1 MLGSVSD
8 KNYREVFMR
17 DDLKGQGYS
26 KEDEYF
32 HRKDQE
38 LIAKLRE
45 KAEAERARLETENKK
60 KEYWMR
66 CPKCGS
72 TLTEE
77 KYGEEILVDRCTS
90 KSCGGIFLDGGE
102 LEILL
107 KAKASLLQRIFSR

>member
-1 MLGSVSD
+1 
-8 KNYREVFMR
+8 MR
-17 DDLKGQGYS
+17 DEMKSQGYS

-45 KAEAERARLETENKK
+45 KAEAERANREAENQKNA
-60 KEYWMR
+60 YWMR

-72 TLTEE
+72 AMVEE
-77 KYGEEILVDRCTS
+77 KYGEEVLVDRCSS
-90 KSCGGIFLDGGE
+90 KSCGGIYFDGGE

-107 KAKASLLQRIFSR
+107 NAKSSLIQKIFRR

>member
-1 MLGSVSD
+1 
-8 KNYREVFMR
+8 MR
-17 DDLKGQGYS
+17 DDLKKQGYS

-38 LIAKLRE
+38 KIAKLRE
-45 KAEAERARLETENKK
+45 QAEAQRARLEAENKK

-72 TLTEE
+72 TLQEE
-77 KYGEEILVDRCTS
+77 SYENVVYLDRCTT
-90 KSCGGIFLDGGE
+90 KTCGGIFLDGGE

-107 KAKASLLQRIFSR
+107 KAKSSLLNRIFGR

>member
-1 MLGSVSD
+1 
-8 KNYREVFMR
+8 MR
-17 DDLKGQGYS
+17 DDLKEQGYS

-45 KAEAERARLETENKK
+45 KAAEERAKAEAENRK

-72 TLTEE
+72 AMTEE
-77 KYGEEILVDRCTS
+77 KYDQVLVDRCSS
-90 KSCGGIFLDGGE
+90 KGCGGIYFDGGE
-102 LEILL
+102 LEILM
-107 KAKASLLQRIFSR
+107 KAKAPLLQRIFRR

>member
-1 MLGSVSD
+1 M
-8 KNYREVFMR
+8 RE
-17 DDLKGQGYS
+17 DLKDKGYS

-38 LIAKLRE
+38 LVAQLRA
-45 KAEAERARLETENKK
+45 KAESQRAKSEAENKK

-72 TLTEE
+72 ALEE
-77 KYGEEILVDRCTS
+77 QRHGNVVIDRCTS
-90 KSCGGIFLDGGE
+90 ETCGGIYLDGGE

-107 KAKASLLQRIFSR
+107 KARPSLLDRIFRK

>member
-1 MLGSVSD
+1 
-8 KNYREVFMR
+8 MR
-17 DDLKGQGYS
+17 DDMKSQGYS

-45 KAEAERARLETENKK
+45 KADAQRAKLEAENKK

-72 TLTEE
+72 ALKEE
-77 KYGEEILVDRCTS
+77 KYAETVLVDRCSS
-90 KSCGGIFLDGGE
+90 KACGGIFFDGGE
-102 LEILL
+102 LELVL
-107 KAKASLLQRIFSR
+107 KAKGSLMQRIFGR